1 MTLRA
6 PLNEGSLSRYDG
18 SRADVSAT
26 IAVAA
31 ITRAREKG
39 PPMQTQVTRRR
50 FLAATTAAGVG
61 LTLGRAR
68 GAAAEKPAL
77 LGGKPVRTDPFP
89 SWPVFDQSEEQALLH
104 TVRSAQW
111 FRGGGKNVN
120 RFEEAYAEL
129 MGAKFCVGTSSG
141 TSALLTSLNAL
152 GVGPG
157 DEVIL
162 PPYTFVACVNA
173 ILMLNALPVFVDTDP
188 ETFQIDPRKIEAAI
202 TGRTA
207 AIMPV
212 HLGGNPASL
221 DAILA
226 LARQHKLAVVEDAC
240 QAHLAEWRQRKVG
253 TYGDTGCF
261 SFQASKNLTA
271 GEGGAILTANAELS
285 EKCFAASNN
294 SHSRKAA
301 SSYQNL
307 LRGANLR
314 MSEFHAGLLMTQMA
328 RLPEQTRIREQNAE
342 YLTTLLREI
351 PGILPARP
359 HDGCTRNAYHLY
371 LFRYQQEQFA
381 DLPRDKFLK
390 ALSAEGIPASAGYTP
405 LNKEP
410 FIQQTLQSR
419 GYRASYSAGRLAR
432 WEEQNPCPANAQL
445 CEEGAWLY
453 TGGLLWKRSE

>member
-1 MTLRA
+1 
-6 PLNEGSLSRYDG
+6 
-18 SRADVSAT
+18 
-26 IAVAA
+26 
-31 ITRAREKG
+31 
-39 PPMQTQVTRRR
+39 MQTQVTRRR

-68 GAAAEKPAL
+68 GAAAEKPAR
-77 LGGKPVRTDPFP
+77 LGGKPVRTEPFP
-89 SWPVFDQSEEQALLH
+89 SWPVFDQSEEQALLN

-141 TSALLTSLNAL
+141 TSALLTSLNVL

-188 ETFQIDPRKIEAAI
+188 DTFQIDPRKIEAAI

-226 LARQHKLAVVEDAC
+226 LARQHRLAVVEDAC
-240 QAHLAEWRQRKVG
+240 QPHLAEWRQRKRG

-261 SFQASKNLTA
+261 SFQA
-271 GEGGAILTANAELS
+271 
-285 EKCFAASNN
+285 
-294 SHSRKAA
+294 
-301 SSYQNL
+301 
-307 LRGANLR
+307 
-314 MSEFHAGLLMTQMA
+314 
-328 RLPEQTRIREQNAE
+328 
-342 YLTTLLREI
+342 
-351 PGILPARP
+351 
-359 HDGCTRNAYHLY
+359 
-371 LFRYQQEQFA
+371 
-381 DLPRDKFLK
+381 
-390 ALSAEGIPASAGYTP
+390 
-405 LNKEP
+405 
-410 FIQQTLQSR
+410 
-419 GYRASYSAGRLAR
+419 
-432 WEEQNPCPANAQL
+432 
-445 CEEGAWLY
+445 
-453 TGGLLWKRSE
+453 